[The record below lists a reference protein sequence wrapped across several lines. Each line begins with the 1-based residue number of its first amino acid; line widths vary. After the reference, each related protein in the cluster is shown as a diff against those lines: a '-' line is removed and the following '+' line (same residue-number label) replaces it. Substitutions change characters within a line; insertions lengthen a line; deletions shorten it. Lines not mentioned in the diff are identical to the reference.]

1 MEKTKF
7 DPPESHHVH
16 THVNMA
22 PRHGLVQNFKVDV
35 ESGITLG
42 NQPSHPL
49 VLRKPRGAD
58 VSQSPAQ
65 MVQHNDSLAHHMLK

>member
-22 PRHGLVQNFKVDV
+22 PRHGLINHFKVDV
-35 ESGITLG
+35 QSGITLG
-42 NQPSHPL
+42 NQPSHAL
-49 VLRKPRGAD
+49 MMRRPRGSD
-58 VSQSPAQ
+58 VGRSPAQ
-65 MVQHNDSLAHHMLK
+65 MVKHDTNLAQHMLK